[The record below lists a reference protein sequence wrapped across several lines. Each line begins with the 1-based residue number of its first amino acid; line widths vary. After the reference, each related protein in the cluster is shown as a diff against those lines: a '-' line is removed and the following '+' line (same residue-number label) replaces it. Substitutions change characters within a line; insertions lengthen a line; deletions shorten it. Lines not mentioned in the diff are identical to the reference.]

1 MPSGFAETSKS
12 SLIYLNSIKLSFFQ
26 VPDIIPDPATLIDN
40 LRIMLQEHQNDNPKV
55 FTLNIYLY

>member
-1 MPSGFAETSKS
+1 MLSGFAETSKS
-12 SLIYLNSIKLSFFQ
+12 SLYLSELHLVVFFFQ

-55 FTLNIYLY
+55 CSMYTE